1 LIALQDLLPD
11 GEKDLAEK
19 FEGTSTLKEYSA
31 FVAKS
36 EA

>member
-1 LIALQDLLPD
+1 LPD

-19 FEGTSTLKEYSA
+19 LDGTSTLKEYGA

-36 EA
+36 ED